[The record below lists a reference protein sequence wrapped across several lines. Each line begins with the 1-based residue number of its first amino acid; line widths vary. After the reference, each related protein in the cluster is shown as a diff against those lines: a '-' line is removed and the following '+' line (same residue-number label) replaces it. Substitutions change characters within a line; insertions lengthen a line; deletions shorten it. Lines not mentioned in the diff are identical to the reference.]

1 MPTTVTL
8 SLRSLVVTVA
18 VVTAVAAAYTA
29 GSARADAEPATV
41 GTVGAGG
48 AGGTVSTAPVAAS
61 TQANGVFVRGSGAAT
76 GVPDQLRFSF
86 SSHATDSDVSSAVA
100 RAGFATRRVLSA
112 LRAHDVAREDVQTTG
127 LSLHPVYDYSG
138 DGPAQITGYA
148 ASQRFTVLVRD
159 LARAGETLAAA
170 VDAGGNAVRLS
181 GVRLEVGEQ
190 QALLRQARARAFAD
204 AKAKAQQYAQAAG
217 LRLGDVVSVKE
228 GVSGQPLDSGADLS
242 FGRGRLLEDLRAVPV
257 RAGQEEIT
265 VEVSL
270 VWSLA

>member
-29 GSARADAEPATV
+29 GSARADAEPTTV
-41 GTVGAGG
+41 GTVG

-61 TQANGVFVRGSGAAT
+61 TQENGVFVRGSGAAT

-100 RAGFATRRVLSA
+100 RAGAATRRVLSA

-138 DGPAQITGYA
+138 DGPPQITGYA